1 MKKTQNVIIVAHED
15 QSENDTPS
23 SDSTNVSV
31 EVRKALDQSP
41 KEATSPNATT
51 KAILKLKSNPFFN
64 DKRKW
69 DDSFTIAEKKDLEGN
84 IVKAASK
91 V

>member
-1 MKKTQNVIIVAHED
+1 MEKIQK
-15 QSENDTPS
+15 ENEKGIDN
-23 SDSTNVSV
+23 NVSV
-31 EVRKALDQSP
+31 EVKKALDQSP
-41 KEATSPNATT
+41 KEESKPSNATT
-51 KAILKLKSNPFFN
+51 KAILKLKTNPFFN

-91 V
+91 